1 MSRLAMFVVAVL
13 VATMACGCITTS
25 AGIAPSNR
33 PVDMEKVVIGKQVEG
48 TSWGM
53 NILFFIPLFQANT
66 ADALDEATTKGRT
79 DTLIDITVDNRQIF
93 FFGILNFQKIKVSGM
108 SVTRK

>member
-1 MSRLAMFVVAVL
+1 MSRMAML
-13 VATMACGCITTS
+13 VAAVVVVVMASGCITTS

-33 PVDMEKVVIGKQVEG
+33 PVDMEKVVVGKTVEG

-79 DTLIDITVDNRQIF
+79 DTLIDITIDNRHVF
-93 FFGILNFQKIKVSGM
+93 FFGILNFQKIKVQGT

>member
-1 MSRLAMFVVAVL
+1 MSRIAMCVAVAVVVAL
-13 VATMACGCITTS
+13 ACGCITTS

-33 PVDMEKVVIGKQVEG
+33 PVDMDKVVVGKSVEG

-53 NILFFIPLFQANT
+53 NILFFLPLFQAST

-79 DTLIDITVDNRQIF
+79 DTLIDITVDNRHVF
-93 FFGILNFQKIKVSGM
+93 LFGILNFQRIKVTGI